1 MKNVLILNAHQ
12 VWEGFAPGKL
22 NQSFVDMASSLL
34 TEKGYTV
41 KTTLINDQ
49 NYQVKDEIEKHL
61 WADYIIIQTPMY
73 WMQTP
78 WIFKKYMDEVYT
90 AAMGGELCNGDGRTR
105 KDPSKQYGSG
115 GTAQDKKYMLSVTAN
130 APREAF
136 GDVNQ
141 TFFGGKTVDDV
152 YFPLHL
158 NYKFFGME
166 ALPTFSAHDV
176 LKNPQIEEDF
186 ARFKKHINDNF

>member
-1 MKNVLILNAHQ
+1 MKNVLIINAHQ

-22 NQSFVDMASSLL
+22 NQSFIDIASTAL
-34 TEKGYTV
+34 EKKGYTV
-41 KTTLINDQ
+41 KTTTVNDQ
-49 NYQVKDEIEKHL
+49 NYHIKDEIEKHL

-78 WIFKKYMDEVYT
+78 WIFKKYMDEVYSS
-90 AAMGGELCNGDGRTR
+90 AMGGELCTGDGRTR
-105 KDPSKQYGSG
+105 QDPSKQYGTG
-115 GTAQDKKYMLSVTAN
+115 GTAQDKKYMLSVTCN
-130 APREAF
+130 APKEAF
-136 GDVNQ
+136 NDPNQ
-141 TFFGGKTVDDV
+141 TFFEGKTVDDV

-186 ARFKKHINDNF
+186 TRFKEHINYHF

>member
-1 MKNVLILNAHQ
+1 MKNVLIINAHQ

-22 NQSFVDMASSLL
+22 NQSFIDIASTAL
-34 TEKGYTV
+34 EKKGYTV
-41 KTTLINDQ
+41 KTTTVNDQ
-49 NYQVKDEIEKHL
+49 NYQIKDEIEKHL

-78 WIFKKYMDEVYT
+78 WIFKKYMDEVYSS
-90 AAMGGELCNGDGRTR
+90 AMGGELCTGDGRTR
-105 KDPSKQYGSG
+105 QDPSKQYGTG
-115 GTAQDKKYMLSVTAN
+115 GTAQDKKYMLSVTCN
-130 APREAF
+130 APKEAF
-136 GDVNQ
+136 NDPNQ
-141 TFFGGKTVDDV
+141 TFFEGKTVDDV

-176 LKNPQIEEDF
+176 LKNPKIEEDF
-186 ARFKKHINDNF
+186 TRFKEHINYHF